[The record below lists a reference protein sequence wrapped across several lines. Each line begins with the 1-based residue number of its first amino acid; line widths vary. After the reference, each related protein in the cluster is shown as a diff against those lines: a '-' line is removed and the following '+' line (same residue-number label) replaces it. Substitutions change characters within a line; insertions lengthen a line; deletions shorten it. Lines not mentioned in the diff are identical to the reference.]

1 MVLTTRPGT
10 PDPRQELAFGHADV
24 VTITDALLQHQE
36 LALLKLA
43 RQAII
48 SPDVLND
55 DYIRRFLGPVA
66 TKPVMKAARRIA
78 AAGNRIAREPDL
90 DLKGRRKGA
99 VLERLV
105 HGLVRQRE
113 ATERE
118 AEIQLTRN
126 PHTRRPWSRPKEV
139 VVPSADPVE
148 VYECKFHGQGLE
160 QPDVDEL
167 GDIDLT
173 VRAGGADSRASVA
186 IMASKKTLDAARPG
200 LRLSEPLYF
209 AELDDL
215 LDLRYRPPSRRL

>member
-1 MVLTTRPGT
+1 MVLTTRQGT

-24 VTITDALLQHQE
+24 VAIVDALLRHQD

-48 SPDVLND
+48 SPDVLDD
-55 DYIRRFLGPVA
+55 DYIRRLLGSVA
-66 TKPVMKAARRIA
+66 TKPVMKSARQIA

-99 VLERLV
+99 VLERLI

-126 PHTRRPWSRPKEV
+126 PHTRRPWSRPKDV

-148 VYECKFHGQGLE
+148 VYECKFNGRGLE
-160 QPDVDEL
+160 QSDVDEL

-173 VRAGGADSRASVA
+173 ARAGGVRSRACVA
-186 IMASKKTLDAARPG
+186 IMASKTTLDAVRPG
-200 LRLSEPLYF
+200 LRLTEPLYF

-215 LDLRYRPPSRRL
+215 LDLRYLPASRQI

>member
-1 MVLTTRPGT
+1 MALTTRPGT

-24 VTITDALLQHQE
+24 VTIADALLRHQE
-36 LALLKLA
+36 LALLRLA

-48 SPDVLND
+48 SPNVLD
-55 DYIRRFLGPVA
+55 DGYIRRLLGSAA
-66 TKPVMKAARRIA
+66 TTPVMKAARRIA

-105 HGLVRQRE
+105 HGLVLQRE

-139 VVPSADPVE
+139 VVPSANPVE
-148 VYECKFHGQGLE
+148 VYECKFNGRGLE

-173 VRAGGADSRASVA
+173 ARAGGTGSRACVA
-186 IMASKKTLDAARPG
+186 IMASKTTLDAARPG

-215 LDLRYRPPSRRL
+215 LDLRYRPSSRQL